1 MKVYP
6 YPVPA
11 NFNDLA
17 EKLSVVVTEGPVY
30 KILMVVSIKPAG
42 SESARKEYF
51 SGLFVFVL

>member
-51 SGLFVFVL
+51 